1 MKRFKSIS
9 ITAVIASTLF
19 LGCDTNLDMS
29 SIQHTPKLVV
39 NSFVNSDELFSVQ
52 VSSTIPINDTNP
64 PKMIENAIV
73 TVNDGSTTSTLVYDL
88 SVQKY
93 LATFKP
99 SPGRVYTVRVEKG
112 NFNTASGTL
121 TIPNRVVSA
130 KSIWK
135 DRTGFD
141 SMGFETGTLT
151 CFISDPGSERNYYEI
166 NLYRFD
172 DFTQEWLIMPPT
184 TIDPFLNENGIKT
197 DIGGLL
203 IDDRSF
209 NGSAKQFD
217 FITSY
222 GNAGIQYKFLV
233 EVRSLSDDYYRYL
246 QSLASYKAQGGFSQ
260 TLRQFIAI
268 LPTEGAFVPAL
279 QYKKTP
285 FNNN

>member
-1 MKRFKSIS
+1 MKRITSFCFTAIIIS
-9 ITAVIASTLF
+9 TMF
-19 LGCDTNLDMS
+19 MCCETNLDMS

-64 PKMIENAIV
+64 PKLIENAIV
-73 TVNDGSTTSTLVYDL
+73 TVNDGSKTETLSYDL

-93 LATFKP
+93 LAKFKP
-99 SPGRVYTVRVEKG
+99 VPGKVYTVRVEKG
-112 NFNTASGTL
+112 NFSTAIGTL

-130 KSIWK
+130 KSVWK
-135 DRTGFD
+135 NKTGFD
-141 SMGFETGTLT
+141 SLGFETGTLS
-151 CFISDPGSERNYYEI
+151 CFISDPSGERNYYEI

-184 TIDPFLNENGIKT
+184 TTDPFLNENGIKT
-197 DIGGLL
+197 DIGGIL

-222 GNAGIQYKFLV
+222 GSAGIQYKFLV

-246 QSLASYKAQGGFSQ
+246 QSLASYKAQGGIFSDPSPVYSNI
-260 TLRQFIAI
+260 TNGRGICAGAAI
-268 LPTEGAFVPAL
+268 QKDTI
-279 QYKKTP
+279 Q
-285 FNNN
+285 

>member
-1 MKRFKSIS
+1 MKRFKSLS
-9 ITAVIASTLF
+9 VTAAVISTLTMS
-19 LGCDTNLDMS
+19 CSETNLDMS

-73 TVNDGSTTSTLVYDL
+73 TVNDGSTTATLVYDL

-99 SPGRVYTVRVEKG
+99 SLGRVYTVRVEKG

-121 TIPNRVVSA
+121 TIPNKVVSA

-135 DRTGFD
+135 DKTGFD
-141 SMGFETGTLT
+141 SLGFETGTLT
-151 CFISDPGSERNYYEI
+151 CFIADASAERNYYEI

-172 DFTQEWLIMPPT
+172 DITQEWLIMPPT
-184 TIDPFLNENGIKT
+184 TTDPFLNENGIKT
-197 DIGGLL
+197 DIGGIL

-222 GNAGIQYKFLV
+222 RSAGTQYKFLV

-246 QSLASYKAQGGFSQ
+246 QSLSSYKAQSGIFSDPSPVYSNI
-260 TLRQFIAI
+260 TNGRGICAGAAI
-268 LPTEGAFVPAL
+268 QKDTI
-279 QYKKTP
+279 Q
-285 FNNN
+285 

>member
-1 MKRFKSIS
+1 MKRVNSIGV
-9 ITAVIASTLF
+9 TAIIVSTLIM
-19 LGCDTNLDMS
+19 GCDTNLDMS

-39 NSFVNSDELFSVQ
+39 NSFVNSDELFSVH
-52 VSSTIPINDTNP
+52 VSSTTPINDTNP

-73 TVNDGSTTSTLVYDL
+73 TVNDGFTTATLVYDL

-99 SPGRVYTVRVEKG
+99 SPGKVYSVRVEKG

-121 TIPNRVVSA
+121 TIPNKVVSA

-135 DRTGFD
+135 DKTGFN
-141 SMGFETGTLT
+141 SLGFETGTLT
-151 CFISDPGSERNYYEI
+151 CFIADASAERNYYEI

-184 TIDPFLNENGIKT
+184 TTDPFLNENGIKT
-197 DIGGLL
+197 DIGGIL

-209 NGSAKQFD
+209 NGSKKQFD

-222 GNAGIQYKFLV
+222 GSAGTQYKFLV

-246 QSLASYKAQGGFSQ
+246 QSLASYKAQSGIFSDPSPVYSNI
-260 TLRQFIAI
+260 TNGRGICAGAAI
-268 LPTEGAFVPAL
+268 QKDTI
-279 QYKKTP
+279 Q
-285 FNNN
+285 

>member
-1 MKRFKSIS
+1 MKRITSFCFTAIIIS
-9 ITAVIASTLF
+9 TMF
-19 LGCDTNLDMS
+19 MRCETNLDMS

-64 PKMIENAIV
+64 PKLIENAMV
-73 TVNDGSTTSTLVYDL
+73 TVNDGSKTETLSYDL

-93 LATFKP
+93 LAKFKP
-99 SPGRVYTVRVEKG
+99 VPGKVYTVRVEKG
-112 NFNTASGTL
+112 NFSTAIGTL

-130 KSIWK
+130 KSVWK
-135 DRTGFD
+135 NKTGFD
-141 SMGFETGTLT
+141 SLGFETGTLS
-151 CFISDPGSERNYYEI
+151 CFISDPSGERNYYEI

-184 TIDPFLNENGIKT
+184 TTDPFLNENGIKT
-197 DIGGLL
+197 DIGGIL

-222 GNAGIQYKFLV
+222 GSAGIQYKFLV

-246 QSLASYKAQGGFSQ
+246 QSLASYKAQGGIFSDPSPVYSNI
-260 TLRQFIAI
+260 TNGRGICAGAAI
-268 LPTEGAFVPAL
+268 QKDTI
-279 QYKKTP
+279 Q
-285 FNNN
+285 

>member
-1 MKRFKSIS
+1 MKRFNLIGLTGFIIS
-9 ITAVIASTLF
+9 TFI
-19 LGCDTNLDMS
+19 LGCETELDMS
-29 SIQHTPKLVV
+29 SIQHTPKLVL
-39 NSFVNSDELFSVQ
+39 NSFVNSDELFSAQ

-73 TVNDGSTTSTLVYDL
+73 TVNDGSTTETLVYDL

-93 LATFKP
+93 LAKFKP
-99 SPGRVYTVRVEKG
+99 SPGRIYTVRVEKN
-112 NFNTASGTL
+112 NFNTAFGTL

-130 KSIWK
+130 KSTWK
-135 DRTGFD
+135 NKTGFD
-141 SMGFETGTLT
+141 SLGFETGTLT
-151 CFISDPGSERNYYEI
+151 CFISDPSSERNYYEI

-184 TIDPFLNENGIKT
+184 TTDPFLNENGIKT
-197 DIGGLL
+197 DIGGIL

-222 GNAGIQYKFLV
+222 GSAGIQYKFLV

-246 QSLASYKAQGGFSQ
+246 QSLASYKAQGGIFSDPSPVYSNI
-260 TLRQFIAI
+260 TNGRGICAGAAI
-268 LPTEGAFVPAL
+268 QKDTI
-279 QYKKTP
+279 Q
-285 FNNN
+285 